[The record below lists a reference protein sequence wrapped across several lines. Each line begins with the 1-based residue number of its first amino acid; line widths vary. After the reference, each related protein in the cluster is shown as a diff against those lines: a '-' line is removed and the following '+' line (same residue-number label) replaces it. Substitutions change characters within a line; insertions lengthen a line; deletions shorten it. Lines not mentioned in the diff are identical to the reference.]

1 MGCRRQRQIELAVGC
16 TCTGSYFCLS
26 SLPLLELARMMSL
39 AVFCNEQMKFALVE
53 DDPSFD
59 LQEVASRT
67 ERNMRNCVRLAI
79 IHAQASLMDHTLYIL
94 INNKFWLKDPLAQ
107 IQEATEAAGGR
118 VGD

>member
-1 MGCRRQRQIELAVGC
+1 MERMHWFRIAQEIPSRSAEMGCRRQRQIELAVGC

-26 SLPLLELARMMSL
+26 SLPFLELARMMSKSL

-79 IHAQASLMDHTLYIL
+79 EA
-94 INNKFWLKDPLAQ
+94 F
-107 IQEATEAAGGR
+107 QE
-118 VGD
+118 